1 MIGKD
6 RFLFWGRIAACGH
19 SWAGWLVTL
28 ESKRA
33 PTECAAV
40 LCTKLGSPKLG
51 KMADDVRSKRV
62 HAYRD
67 RRPDV
72 SLLGLFSYD
81 RFSAVLP
88 EKGWIL
94 PLDSSLSK
102 LVPPRRSLP

>member
-1 MIGKD
+1 
-6 RFLFWGRIAACGH
+6 
-19 SWAGWLVTL
+19 
-28 ESKRA
+28 
-33 PTECAAV
+33 
-40 LCTKLGSPKLG
+40 
-51 KMADDVRSKRV
+51 MADDVRSKRV

-88 EKGWIL
+88 EKGWII

-102 LVPPRRSLP
+102 LVPKMDEHIAQAKWTGDGNDRDLMQLLHGSCK